1 MAEVSVHTIKVCLFS
16 FIIVLRN
23 SYHIGIFKAINKKIC
38 YDNNV
43 LVMRVSDCADNNEIV
58 MISPKI

>member
-1 MAEVSVHTIKVCLFS
+1 MAEVSVHTIKGCLFS

-23 SYHIGIFKAINKKIC
+23 SYHIGISKAINKKIC

-43 LVMRVSDCADNNEIV
+43 LVMIVSDCADTNEIV
-58 MISPKI
+58 MINYY